1 MISPTY
7 GNVTIEEIANI
18 IKNNIVNNK
27 DSNYHITI
35 GTDSQNF
42 CDVTKVVTVIAVCNI
57 GKGGFFFYQT
67 TKIKEPIKN
76 IRLKLTYE
84 TQLSLECANKLLETL
99 EAISDDS
106 FDYTELDYAI
116 HVDAGYNGKSKQ
128 LINDLVSWVTS
139 SGFPCEIKP
148 CSFAASSIANKYSK

>member
-7 GNVTIEEIANI
+7 GDVTIEEVANI
-18 IKNNIVNNK
+18 IKNNVINNR

-35 GTDSQNF
+35 GTDSQNSTY
-42 CDVTKVVTVIAVCNI
+42 TKIVTVIAVHNV
-57 GKGGFFFYQT
+57 GHGGFFFYYVNKVQ
-67 TKIKEPIKN
+67 EPIKN
-76 IRLKLTYE
+76 IRVKLTYE
-84 TQLSLECANKLLETL
+84 TQLSLECANELLEIL
-99 EAISDDS
+99 EKISDND

-116 HVDAGYNGKSKQ
+116 HVDAGHNGKSKQ
-128 LINDLVSWVTS
+128 LINDLVTWVTS